1 MTMKLRL
8 IAAPLMAL
16 FIAPFLPIVFN
27 QNNARTGLPYS
38 LAEARKVLRSIE
50 KIEAETL
57 QPRNGPLRS
66 ITVTESE
73 LNSYIAYRIDAE
85 KEQIMKELRLK
96 LFPKNRIEG
105 KIHIDLRGQDI
116 PSYIRPEMDI
126 FFSADVLVSGQAV
139 KIDLQKLFLGN
150 EPIPTLVIDLVI
162 AISAKLNNEPPT
174 SINDWYELP
183 FGIRDIKTEKGRAVF
198 YY

>member
-1 MTMKLRL
+1 MMMKLRSRVPSL
-8 IAAPLMAL
+8 LGL

-27 QNNARTGLPYS
+27 QNNARTAPRYS
-38 LAEARKVLRSIE
+38 LTEAQKVLRNIE

-57 QPRNGPLRS
+57 QPRSGPLRS

-73 LNSYIAYRIDAE
+73 LNSYIAYRIDTE
-85 KEQIMKELRLK
+85 NEQIMKELRLK

-126 FFSADVLVSGQAV
+126 FFSADVLISGQAV
-139 KIDLQKLFLGN
+139 KIDLQRLFIGN
-150 EPIPTLVIDLVI
+150 EPIPPLIIDLVI
-162 AISAKLNNEPPT
+162 AISAKLNNEQPT

>member
-73 LNSYIAYRIDAE
+73 LNSYIAYRIDTE